1 MSEQLAGAGAG
12 QSSALDGSDGD
23 GYGMSRMHQ
32 SWQAEPE
39 VEPSRRQY
47 LAQRR
52 DTITVDVERGI
63 FPFKGVSLTRA
74 DIEWLLA
81 AHDGGHGPVY
91 WGDDAQQGR
100 MGLDL
105 RGADLHGVNLSGLPL
120 AYLLGGLTVEEREA
134 LRTAHYDEDPIH
146 VEDRVRECSEMA
158 AVHLEGAN
166 LTRVHLE
173 GAVLRHAH
181 MQAADLTG
189 ALMGV
194 DESRAFVD
202 FSHEARRNL
211 REARMEGTD
220 LRGARLEAAILSAAH
235 LERASLIGAHL
246 EGADLFVA
254 HLEGAYINDAHFEGR
269 RLSGEELEQFKVW
282 LASSEEEHPGLSVK
296 DGMLRPADLRGVY
309 FDIAS
314 SMWRANLGDRA
325 VGTVRLADARW
336 GGANVSVINWDPV
349 QKLGDELD
357 ADLRFDSHGKRKSP
371 PKRIDDYQAAVRT
384 YRQVATALQSQGSA
398 EDANR
403 YAYRAQVVQRQV
415 LRRQRKY
422 GSYIFSWL
430 LDVLA
435 GYGYRPALTLL
446 WYFIVIAIFTVLYLA
461 NSQIDRFHLQWYE
474 ALVLSFS
481 SFHGRGF
488 FPGSISLGDRYAQI
502 AVGEA
507 VVGLLIEVSFIA
519 TFTQRFFGKG
529 AGA

>member
-12 QSSALDGSDGD
+12 QFSALDGRGGD
-23 GYGMSRMHQ
+23 GYGVSRVRQ
-32 SWQAEPE
+32 SWQAESE
-39 VEPSRRQY
+39 IEPSRRQY

-81 AHDGGHGPVY
+81 SHDGGRGPVI
-91 WGDDAQQGR
+91 WGDDAQHGR
-100 MGLDL
+100 TGLDL

-134 LRTAHYDEDPIH
+134 LRTAHYDEDPMH

-220 LRGARLEAAILSAAH
+220 LRGAHLEAAILSAAH
-235 LERASLIGAHL
+235 LERAALIGAHL

-269 RLSGEELEQFKVW
+269 RLSSEELEQFKVW
-282 LASSEEEHPGLSVK
+282 LASSEEEHPGLNVK

-349 QKLGDELD
+349 QTLGDELD
-357 ADLRFDSHGKRKSP
+357 AGLRFDSHGKRKSRA
-371 PKRIDDYQAAVRT
+371 KRVDDYQAAVRT

-415 LRRQRKY
+415 YRFQRHYVRRV
-422 GSYIFSWL
+422 FSGL

-435 GYGYRPALTLL
+435 GYGYRPQNSLYAYLLTIGTFGLM
-446 WYFIVIAIFTVLYLA
+446 YYVLG
-461 NSQIDRFHLQWYE
+461 QQ
-474 ALVLSFS
+474 VGPPLSPIGAFVFS
-481 SFHGRGF
+481 MTSFHGRGF
-488 FPGSISLGDRYAQI
+488 FPGGI
-502 AVGEA
+502 ALDDPITVVAALEA
-507 VVGLLIEVSFIA
+507 LFGLIIEVSVIA